1 MHLNKYHS
9 LPLSPVIHSMGIY
22 FDLVFLKIFHYFGSY
37 PSFGIVTTLP
47 DNGIL
52 GIPMALGVCRL
63 GGNYENGY

>member
-1 MHLNKYHS
+1 MY
-9 LPLSPVIHSMGIY
+9 
-22 FDLVFLKIFHYFGSY
+22 FLKYFTTLEVTR
-37 PSFGIVTTLP
+37 PFGIVTTLP